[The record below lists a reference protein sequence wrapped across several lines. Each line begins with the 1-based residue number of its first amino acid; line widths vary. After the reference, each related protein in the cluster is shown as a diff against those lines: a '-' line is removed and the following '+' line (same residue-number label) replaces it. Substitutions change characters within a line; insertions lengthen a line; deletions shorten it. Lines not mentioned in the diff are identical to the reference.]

1 MLYQSR
7 INRFPE
13 DFMFE
18 LMKGSAIS
26 PLSRRFKET
35 TIGHKELR
43 GILRKIKK
51 EGLLIAETCPQLLPV
66 EQSESLDRNDF
77 AAIFS
82 RPESIPSLLPT
93 GGFSKPG
100 H

>member
-1 MLYQSR
+1 
-7 INRFPE
+7 
-13 DFMFE
+13 MFE

-26 PLSRRFKET
+26 QLSRRFKET

-51 EGLLIAETCPQLLPV
+51 EGSLIVETCPQLLPV
-66 EQSESLDRNDF
+66 EQSESPGRNDF

-82 RPESIPSLLPT
+82 SPESIPSLSST